1 MNTIAK
7 AVLVSAVMSLPVFSG
22 SAYSHSDSDSQGGM
36 MGGMKMAPQEMMNM
50 RKGMN
55 ENQALMEQIRA
66 EEDADKR
73 ENLMQQHM
81 ERMHEQ
87 MRMMDKMMVDEDQDG
102 MSPDSMPGQMQ
113 PMEMMN
119 MRMDMMQMMMR
130 QMMDHQDQDQD
141 KHHDGPG

>member
-22 SAYSHSDSDSQGGM
+22 SAYSHANAGSQGGM
-36 MGGMKMAPQEMMNM
+36 MGGMMMAPQEMMNM